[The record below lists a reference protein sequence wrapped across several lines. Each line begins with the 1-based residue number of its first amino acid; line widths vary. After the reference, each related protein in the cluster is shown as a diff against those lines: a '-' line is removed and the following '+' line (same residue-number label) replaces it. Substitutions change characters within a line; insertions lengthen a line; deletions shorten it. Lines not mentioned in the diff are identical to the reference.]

1 MNNNSID
8 LKGNDNFSLFNEIDL
23 KDLKN
28 FLNSYYIEYRDQLN
42 LDDNIT
48 FGTEIETEYAEKRFI
63 DDELRL
69 FYNNKRWKKD
79 IDNSLVK
86 GTEIKSPILYDKTK
100 FWNDL
105 KLVCEIL
112 QKYSRIDNKAAGHI
126 HIGSQ
131 ILGNKIESWYNF
143 SYLWGVYENII
154 YRYAYG
160 EHLTSRPNIVKY
172 AAKIRN
178 KCINAYDNYKYY
190 KCNDFKYLLD
200 LLEFKKNNAFSI
212 FNLDLYRYYKFY
224 PYNTI
229 EIRCP
234 NGTLNPIIWQ
244 NNINVFTKMLIYCT
258 KNSFDKDIIDKR
270 KSEIERF
277 KINDYNK
284 IYFEQALEFADLIF
298 DNNLDKI
305 NFLRQY
311 TKSFK
316 TSDNYNNKA
325 KKFTK

>member
-28 FLNSYYIEYRDQLN
+28 SLNSYYIEYRDQLN
-42 LDDNIT
+42 LDNNIT

-112 QKYSRIDNKAAGHI
+112 QKYSRIDNKAAAHI

-154 YRYAYG
+154 YRFSGGSGCPICRSHSNSSAASEDRIVYSF
-160 EHLTSRPNIVKY
+160 TSPSARRRQVTAPHSSVRQ
-172 AAKIRN
+172 IRLPESSSSSSVST
-178 KCINAYDNYKYY
+178 AG
-190 KCNDFKYLLD
+190 
-200 LLEFKKNNAFSI
+200 
-212 FNLDLYRYYKFY
+212 
-224 PYNTI
+224 
-229 EIRCP
+229 CP
-234 NGTLNPIIWQ
+234 
-244 NNINVFTKMLIYCT
+244 
-258 KNSFDKDIIDKR
+258 
-270 KSEIERF
+270 
-277 KINDYNK
+277 
-284 IYFEQALEFADLIF
+284 
-298 DNNLDKI
+298 
-305 NFLRQY
+305 
-311 TKSFK
+311 
-316 TSDNYNNKA
+316 
-325 KKFTK
+325 